1 MVLKLSWMWMLVD
14 VKDCRGGGGGLLAT
28 DCWRHSFNTLQGQ
41 AAVCTGT
48 QTLGAAGA
56 RLRFECI
63 VVISMFLHRRYHGH
77 QEVSCQCELSSICWG
92 YIIISGSCS
101 SLVVT
106 IVAVAVVAEPEI
118 QSLPI
123 SSTGSLVAG
132 IRLSVQ
138 AARPQ

>member
-63 VVISMFLHRRYHGH
+63 VVISMFCIGVIMATRRFHADIIK
-77 QEVSCQCELSSICWG
+77 SSG
-92 YIIISGSCS
+92 RMAHS
-101 SLVVT
+101 
-106 IVAVAVVAEPEI
+106 
-118 QSLPI
+118 
-123 SSTGSLVAG
+123 
-132 IRLSVQ
+132 
-138 AARPQ
+138 